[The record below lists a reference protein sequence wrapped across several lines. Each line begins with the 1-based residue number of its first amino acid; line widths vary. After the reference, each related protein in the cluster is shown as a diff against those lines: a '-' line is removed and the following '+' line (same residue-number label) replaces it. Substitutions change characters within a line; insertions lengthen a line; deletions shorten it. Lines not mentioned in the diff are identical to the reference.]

1 MCMELMRLHCIYSL
15 LPVCFAVFCGC
26 SAFARRERTPD
37 QIAAEAALMG
47 KKTAL
52 LERENQVLREENL
65 ALGRDAELLKSEQQ
79 KKQVE
84 FSAEREKLT
93 AQLKSAEGAIANLN
107 EKIGILES
115 ESGGK
120 IRQLVTLN
128 EQLAKKSAEELRKAQ
143 EDLARVQ
150 LEAAQEKDK
159 LGRENAEKQ
168 FAFGKEIQ
176 DLKQRLTEKEKE
188 TDELRRKV
196 TELRA
201 AEAQLTQQLN
211 ELRQKLGSAPGKP

>member
-1 MCMELMRLHCIYSL
+1 
-15 LPVCFAVFCGC
+15 
-26 SAFARRERTPD
+26 
-37 QIAAEAALMG
+37 MG

-65 ALGRDAELLKSEQQ
+65 ALGRDAELLRSEQQ
-79 KKQVE
+79 KKQAE
-84 FSAEREKLT
+84 FSAEREKLA
-93 AQLKSAEGAIANLN
+93 AQLKSAEGAIANLT
-107 EKIGILES
+107 EKLGILES

-120 IRQLVTLN
+120 IRQLVALN
-128 EQLAKKSAEELRKAQ
+128 EQLAKKSAEELRQAR
-143 EDLARVQ
+143 EELARVQ

-168 FAFGKEIQ
+168 FALGKEIQ
-176 DLKQRLTEKEKE
+176 ELRQRLTEKEKE

-211 ELRQKLGSAPGKP
+211 ELRQKHGSAPEKP